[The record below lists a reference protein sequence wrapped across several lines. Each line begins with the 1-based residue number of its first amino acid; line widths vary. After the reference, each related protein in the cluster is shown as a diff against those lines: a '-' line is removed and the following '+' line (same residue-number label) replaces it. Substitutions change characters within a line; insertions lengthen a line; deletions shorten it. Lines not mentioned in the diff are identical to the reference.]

1 MGAVSLSMSDAG
13 QPSLD
18 AFSTLGI
25 EPCFELDLSELEQA
39 YLEAQKQIHPDKLNI
54 SPLAQQAATRLSS
67 QATQAYH
74 RLKDPL
80 TRAEALFQVKNVWP
94 LPPVE
99 VCAPELFEEM
109 MELQEQAE
117 QEAQPS
123 PEFITHLETLIQKAS
138 TDLGAVFKTKLD
150 LEKASYTYH
159 RFAYLQKLKARLSE
173 NL

>member
-1 MGAVSLSMSDAG
+1 MSEAD
-13 QPSLD
+13 QPPLN

-39 YLEAQKQIHPDKLNI
+39 YLEAQKQIHPDKLSI

-80 TRAEALFQVKNVWP
+80 TRAEGLFQAKNVWP

-99 VCAPELFEEM
+99 ACGTELLEEM

-117 QEAQPS
+117 QQTQQQAS
-123 PEFITHLETLIQKAS
+123 EFMIHLETLTQKAY
-138 TDLGAVFKTKLD
+138 TDLDTVFNTTLD
-150 LEKASYTYH
+150 LEKASYAYH
-159 RFAYLQKLKARLSE
+159 RFAYLQKLKARLAG
-173 NL
+173 NLQKMPL